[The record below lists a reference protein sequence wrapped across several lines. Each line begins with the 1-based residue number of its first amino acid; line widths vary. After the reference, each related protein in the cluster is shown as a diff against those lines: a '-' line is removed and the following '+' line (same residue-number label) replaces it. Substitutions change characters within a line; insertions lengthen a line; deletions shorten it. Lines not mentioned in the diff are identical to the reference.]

1 MTKRLVCR
9 IEEVPENG
17 LKECAAE
24 GGLTLVVANAG
35 GRFYGF
41 QALCPHQEVP
51 LCDGMLDGSTLTCHM
66 HLWQWDLRTG
76 SPLGP
81 AEEPLKLYDLMQ
93 EGGELYLGGEG
104 TARDAGEAV
113 S

>member
-9 IEEVPENG
+9 VEDIPERS
-17 LKECAAE
+17 LRECQAE
-24 GGLTLVVANAG
+24 GGLTLVVANLDG
-35 GRFYGF
+35 QFYGF

-66 HLWQWDLRTG
+66 HLWQWNVRTG
-76 SPLGP
+76 APLGP
-81 AEEPLKLYDLMQ
+81 AEKPLQLYELTQ
-93 EGGELYLGGEG
+93 EGDVIYLGDEA
-104 TARDAGEAV
+104 TAPGIGEAL